1 MILEPTNTVESN
13 PSQPEIPTAE
23 TNQSP
28 AANIAPGTE
37 TPTEMETPINESP
50 RSETQPP
57 VRDVVQRSDADVVAP
72 SPLTTL
78 DSSSAYEQQN
88 QVSIHQI
95 RFEQAENG
103 VSLSVPVANDYVFPS
118 NNNVDTYTDGLDSDG
133 EVGPFFDAVAEE
145 KDYSDEEDENE
156 DIGIGGPVQVVP
168 PSTDAP
174 LIPPITATGN
184 DATLPSL
191 TEVEVMAMTVNQL
204 KDELAKRKLSKN
216 GVKATLQQRL
226 IGAMTT
232 LPNTAIE
239 SADDAEGPQTAAA
252 VIEGFDPS
260 AKWRELVHNEVP
272 VEEPTRPNYLRGPT
286 VPTNEDEFP
295 KFNFDETWDRPPF
308 SAMSEVVKL
317 GQRQQ
322 PLKDRRGKVLY
333 EKEIRTEGRANLQW
347 LNKHKL
353 TKDSEPHE
361 WFEALLP
368 IKPTE
373 QSSVSICQWT
383 QFANMR
389 ALLMNAGTAQYYK
402 SFKPFTPEEYKQFMA
417 LYIFQGLCPSPRIS
431 MKFVPQSEDPIQG
444 NDLCFKIF
452 GRRGKERHK
461 EWKAFAVIQD
471 PKKVVPPR
479 KTHPNFK
486 VDLFLTHMQKV
497 SIEAWDCGQHLSGDE
512 QTIGFKGNHCDKQ
525 RVSYKR
531 EGDGFLADAICDSGY
546 TYTFYFRNVPAP
558 KQYIDRK
565 CSALHSRMLFLF
577 DTLKDKY
584 HDVGMDNLYLSLKFA
599 REAFT
604 GKNQVMMH
612 GVTRRTGR
620 GLPSSVIQNE
630 EKNQKKAEQIR
641 GTTKAA
647 VLEGD
652 PNCPNVVA
660 FSVYD
665 TKPVHFLSTNVT
677 HLRWIE
683 KQKKNYDSAAGQCIL
698 MKFLRPNIVDQYTMN
713 MNGVDI
719 ADQLRNYYRIDR
731 WMRKRKWW
739 WSIWWWGIQVLL
751 VNAYVLYRTAHI
763 HVWKQDKKSVMTQY
777 NFRYQIVLAWLGMRP
792 KKEDA
797 SRKQPIDSICS
808 SVTSR
813 ETLSIKKARPISNF
827 TLDPATGLL
836 KGRLDSNFHFIVPSQ
851 SKYPVCALC
860 RWANSDEDNDRSA
873 ARVRGKSIGTCDV
886 CNVNL
891 CLKCFKIFH
900 TVGNLDKLRSEVRKE

>member
-78 DSSSAYEQQN
+78 DSSSSYEQQN

-226 IGAMTT
+226 
-232 LPNTAIE
+232 
-239 SADDAEGPQTAAA
+239 
-252 VIEGFDPS
+252 
-260 AKWRELVHNEVP
+260 
-272 VEEPTRPNYLRGPT
+272 
-286 VPTNEDEFP
+286 
-295 KFNFDETWDRPPF
+295 
-308 SAMSEVVKL
+308 
-317 GQRQQ
+317 
-322 PLKDRRGKVLY
+322 
-333 EKEIRTEGRANLQW
+333 
-347 LNKHKL
+347 
-353 TKDSEPHE
+353 
-361 WFEALLP
+361 
-368 IKPTE
+368 
-373 QSSVSICQWT
+373 
-383 QFANMR
+383 
-389 ALLMNAGTAQYYK
+389 
-402 SFKPFTPEEYKQFMA
+402 
-417 LYIFQGLCPSPRIS
+417 
-431 MKFVPQSEDPIQG
+431 
-444 NDLCFKIF
+444 
-452 GRRGKERHK
+452 
-461 EWKAFAVIQD
+461 
-471 PKKVVPPR
+471 
-479 KTHPNFK
+479 
-486 VDLFLTHMQKV
+486 
-497 SIEAWDCGQHLSGDE
+497 
-512 QTIGFKGNHCDKQ
+512 
-525 RVSYKR
+525 
-531 EGDGFLADAICDSGY
+531 
-546 TYTFYFRNVPAP
+546 
-558 KQYIDRK
+558 
-565 CSALHSRMLFLF
+565 
-577 DTLKDKY
+577 
-584 HDVGMDNLYLSLKFA
+584 
-599 REAFT
+599 
-604 GKNQVMMH
+604 
-612 GVTRRTGR
+612 
-620 GLPSSVIQNE
+620 
-630 EKNQKKAEQIR
+630 
-641 GTTKAA
+641 
-647 VLEGD
+647 
-652 PNCPNVVA
+652 
-660 FSVYD
+660 
-665 TKPVHFLSTNVT
+665 
-677 HLRWIE
+677 
-683 KQKKNYDSAAGQCIL
+683 
-698 MKFLRPNIVDQYTMN
+698 
-713 MNGVDI
+713 
-719 ADQLRNYYRIDR
+719 
-731 WMRKRKWW
+731 
-739 WSIWWWGIQVLL
+739 
-751 VNAYVLYRTAHI
+751 
-763 HVWKQDKKSVMTQY
+763 
-777 NFRYQIVLAWLGMRP
+777 
-792 KKEDA
+792 
-797 SRKQPIDSICS
+797 
-808 SVTSR
+808 
-813 ETLSIKKARPISNF
+813 KKARPISNF